1 MLLSSTV
8 VLTDDWT
15 TAVEACVGKA
25 SKQEE
30 RTDRKH
36 SRALKMNKKK
46 SMPIPSSILWGPSCV
61 YFPLNKPH

>member
-15 TAVEACVGKA
+15 TAVEACGKA